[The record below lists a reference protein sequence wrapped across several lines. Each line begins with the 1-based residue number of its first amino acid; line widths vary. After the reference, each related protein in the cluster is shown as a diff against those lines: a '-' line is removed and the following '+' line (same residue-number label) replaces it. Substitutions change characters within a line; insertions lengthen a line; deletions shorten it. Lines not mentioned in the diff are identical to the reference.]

1 MAPIAARRVRSP
13 AARERNLG
21 RRVPCTARSAARVLV
36 VLVCALAAALAVV
49 PAQADDF
56 DRSHAAW
63 SALLAKHVVSIDGG
77 KASQVRYAGFAQ
89 DRAALSAYLAALS
102 AVTPAEFER
111 WPKADRIAFLV
122 NAYNAFTIEL
132 ILTRYPD
139 LKSIR
144 DLGNVVLNSPW
155 KRRFFTLLG
164 KPQHLDGVEHETLRK
179 PGVYDEPRIHFAV
192 NCASIGCPMLR
203 EEAYVGARLD
213 AQLEEQTRRFLADR
227 SRNRYSPERGA
238 LEVSPI
244 FDWYRKDFES
254 GFGGVRSR
262 EQFFARYA
270 ALLADRPEDRA
281 AIENGTVPLRFLEYD
296 WRLNDAPT
304 PR

>member
-1 MAPIAARRVRSP
+1 MDCDVARRVLR
-13 AARERNLG
+13 A
-21 RRVPCTARSAARVLV
+21 ARSATRRLAA
-36 VLVCALAAALAVV
+36 LVCALAAVLAVA
-49 PAQADDF
+49 PADADVF

-63 SALLAKHVVSIDGG
+63 SALLAKHVVLIDGG
-77 KASQVRYAGFAQ
+77 KASQVGYAGFAQ

-102 AVTPAEFER
+102 AVTPGEFES
-111 WPKADRIAFLV
+111 WPKADQTAFLI

-164 KPQHLDGVEHETLRK
+164 KPQHLDGIEHETLRK
-179 PGVYDEPRIHFAV
+179 AGVYDEPRIHFAV

-254 GFGGVRSR
+254 GFRGVRSR
-262 EQFFARYA
+262 EQFFGRYA

-281 AIENGTVPLRFLEYD
+281 AIESGKVPLRFLEYD
-296 WRLNDAPT
+296 WRLNDV
-304 PR
+304 PRAR